1 MCMRINSTD
10 GIRSASYAN
19 GDALDLL
26 WQLAEKG
33 RQLMEKDMQLAD
45 KDRQL
50 AEKDRC
56 QTRYI

>member
-1 MCMRINSTD
+1 MGSDLHHTPMAMC
-10 GIRSASYAN
+10 
-19 GDALDLL
+19 LL